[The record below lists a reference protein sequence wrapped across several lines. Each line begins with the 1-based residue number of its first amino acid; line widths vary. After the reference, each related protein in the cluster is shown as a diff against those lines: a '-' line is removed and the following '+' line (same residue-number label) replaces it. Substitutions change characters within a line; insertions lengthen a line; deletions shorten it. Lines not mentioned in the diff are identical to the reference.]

1 MSRKLTAGIIVLVII
16 TGIVTAVHLLNQEQ
30 VACMVIGYGDQV
42 INVSPEDL
50 DKGTFSGELIDGKGD
65 VTHHDYTGI
74 LLRELLEGKG
84 IDLSQASGVTVTSA
98 DNYSV
103 VFTAEEILHADKVYV
118 AVTADGEKIEGIE
131 PGTDGVQVIVFGDPN
146 SRRCVRFAQ
155 KITIDMP

>member
-16 TGIVTAVHLLNQEQ
+16 TGIVAAVHLLNQEQ

-42 INVSPEDL
+42 ISVSPEDL
-50 DKGTFSGELIDGKGD
+50 DKGAFSGELIDGKGD

-84 IDLSQASGVTVTSA
+84 IDLSQASGMTVTSA

-103 VFTAEEILHADKVYV
+103 AFTAEEILQADKVYV

-131 PGTDGVQVIVFGDPN
+131 PGTYGVQVIVFGDPN